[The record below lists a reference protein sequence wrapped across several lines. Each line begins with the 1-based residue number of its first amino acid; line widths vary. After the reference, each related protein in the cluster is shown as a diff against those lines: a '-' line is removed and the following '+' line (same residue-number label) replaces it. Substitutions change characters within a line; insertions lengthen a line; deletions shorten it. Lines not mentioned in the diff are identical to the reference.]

1 MAVLSRSLIDS
12 LAQCDPV
19 LSETLVREMAPR
31 VQNTCKKEMDQLKT
45 AVKNYQF
52 DDARKYVTMLMEK
65 AGV

>member
-1 MAVLSRSLIDS
+1 
-12 LAQCDPV
+12 
-19 LSETLVREMAPR
+19 
-31 VQNTCKKEMDQLKT
+31 MDQLKT